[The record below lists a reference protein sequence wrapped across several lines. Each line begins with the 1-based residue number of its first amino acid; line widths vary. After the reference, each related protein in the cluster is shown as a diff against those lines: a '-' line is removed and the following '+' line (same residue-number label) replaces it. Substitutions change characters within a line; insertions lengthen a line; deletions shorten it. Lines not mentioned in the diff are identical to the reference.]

1 VSVKGE
7 AGYLQKWMSKGEDKG
22 LGKEPPQASEA
33 PYRLKKEG
41 TSAGGE
47 FEQLNLKVPK
57 GTKSR
62 LKRLGRE
69 LGNEKMVTVFKR
81 MLDEYEAR
89 YGDKRKG

>member
-1 VSVKGE
+1 MSVKGE
-7 AGYLQKWMSKGEDKG
+7 AGYLQRWMSKGEGKG

-33 PYRLKKEG
+33 PYRLKKQRS
-41 TSAGGE
+41 TGGE

-62 LKRLGRE
+62 LKRLCVE

-81 MLDEYEAR
+81 MLDEYETHYR
-89 YGDKRKG
+89 EKRKG